1 MGCQGPPQ
9 THKIISP
16 RVSKAQASAAV
27 SESSE
32 HPMCLKPEH
41 LSWTSQKQSLRFLS
55 CEFKCRSQ
63 SIFCSFLNLD
73 KADIT
78 PCHTH
83 QGPATL
89 SFTLTLHKGTEVNQ
103 VSREIVSDCGKAK
116 ESEIPAYE
124 SAQRSLAA
132 HHVPIKQEASVPE
145 KMFSQDVLEFTGEF
159 CEVSVNKITGG
170 VKCGTANR

>member
-1 MGCQGPPQ
+1 M
-9 THKIISP
+9 
-16 RVSKAQASAAV
+16 
-27 SESSE
+27 
-32 HPMCLKPEH
+32 
-41 LSWTSQKQSLRFLS
+41 
-55 CEFKCRSQ
+55 
-63 SIFCSFLNLD
+63 
-73 KADIT
+73 
-78 PCHTH
+78 
-83 QGPATL
+83 
-89 SFTLTLHKGTEVNQ
+89 NQ